1 MSRRRGP
8 KLPRLAWRGR
18 GETFASRIA
27 EHHPFCAYVW
37 RSPFQDAAW
46 LGRVE
51 TLGDP
56 HTNDLGRCEFRVMSW
71 GVSRPFTSRRTAE
84 RWCAR
89 QIHAARWAWREARR

>member
-18 GETFASRIA
+18 GETFASRVA
-27 EHHPFCAYVW
+27 ETCRYRAFVW
-37 RSPFQDAAW
+37 RFGGSGWQGRCEV
-46 LGRVE
+46 LGGPC
-51 TLGDP
+51 L
-56 HTNDLGRCEFRVMSW
+56 NDLGRSEFRVVSW

-89 QIHAARWAWREARR
+89 QIHATRRAWCEARR